1 VFIGVLDFKL
11 ENGLDGELDVGLID
25 FEIYRIGY

>member
-11 ENGLDGELDVGLID
+11 ENGLDRELDVGLID